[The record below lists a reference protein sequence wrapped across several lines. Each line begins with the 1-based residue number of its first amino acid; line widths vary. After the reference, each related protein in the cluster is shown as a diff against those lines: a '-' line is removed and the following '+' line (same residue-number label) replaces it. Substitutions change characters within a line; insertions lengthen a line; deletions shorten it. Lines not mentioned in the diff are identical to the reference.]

1 MNVLHNPPR
10 PLRIFMPKSRG
21 KGDNHNNVV
30 NTEIIME
37 LNQREVFMGLM
48 LYEIT
53 WLLMLYEGLT

>member
-1 MNVLHNPPR
+1 
-10 PLRIFMPKSRG
+10 MPKSQG
-21 KGDNHNNVV
+21 KWDNHNNVV